1 MMEIKPIPNL
11 KVIASFSI
19 KYPSKMADSGLKP
32 REIAACVGEISCKAF
47 PQQNIIKTPPGIT
60 NMKKAMISF

>member
-1 MMEIKPIPNL
+1 
-11 KVIASFSI
+11 
-19 KYPSKMADSGLKP
+19 MADSGWKP

-60 NMKKAMISF
+60 NIKKTMISF